1 MLMLQ
6 KIDVWPIY
14 EQDLT
19 ISVRRLI
26 KKILHQMKI
35 TVEDRDKIVLK
46 LNGNTIPPFHLCTIF
61 RENDSIVL
69 TEKITLGKRKKSPSI
84 KSKKPNKKKKKTSVS
99 SPKKSVKK
107 HSNSPK
113 KVLVSVES
121 SDSSESDIKDDSS
134 SIESSSDDLV
144 IIPNPHRSSEK
155 NEDCRTETSENN
167 IIPIPSPV
175 FTPSKSETI
184 KSGSRTS
191 IPRKRGDK
199 NVYYSNLP
207 IIDRELV
214 KKNF

>member
-6 KIDVWPIY
+6 IDVWPIY

-84 KSKKPNKKKKKTSVS
+84 KSKKPNKKKKENICIFSKEVCEKAFKFS
-99 SPKKSVKK
+99 KKS
-107 HSNSPK
+107 S
-113 KVLVSVES
+113 
-121 SDSSESDIKDDSS
+121 
-134 SIESSSDDLV
+134 
-144 IIPNPHRSSEK
+144 
-155 NEDCRTETSENN
+155 C
-167 IIPIPSPV
+167 
-175 FTPSKSETI
+175 FC
-184 KSGSRTS
+184 
-191 IPRKRGDK
+191 
-199 NVYYSNLP
+199 
-207 IIDRELV
+207 
-214 KKNF
+214 